1 MNICFKIG
9 VGIII
14 KIVNILT
21 LLLQIADFQQKL
33 YILSNFIY
41 TWETTFD
48 VNMSTISSFTK
59 DIVNKDLLL
68 KEALLLGIASHSKLA
83 EYIKPQI
90 EKKTGQQVNIH
101 TIIMA
106 LHRYEKRL
114 KNNEHIQHLSY
125 FDEINVK
132 TDLTYLLINSLSQ
145 SAETIIDF
153 LHKLE
158 SKEQDKYH
166 FFNNDSGIGI
176 IASNLFMKKLIQQLE
191 EKDIEEI
198 YVNLVMITLR
208 YSKTS
213 RNTAEILH
221 NIFFQLAKENIDIV
235 TWIDKPDEIVIFI
248 SEKGVTRAYDSLHKF
263 KKTITITPSKNKK
276 DKIRIISSDEEE

>member
-1 MNICFKIG
+1 
-9 VGIII
+9 
-14 KIVNILT
+14 
-21 LLLQIADFQQKL
+21 
-33 YILSNFIY
+33 
-41 TWETTFD
+41 
-48 VNMSTISSFTK
+48 MSTISSFTK

-68 KEALLLGIASHSKLA
+68 KEALLLGITSHAKLA
-83 EYIKPQI
+83 EYLKPQI
-90 EKKTGQQVNIH
+90 EKKAGQQVNIH

-114 KNNEHIQHLSY
+114 KNSKRIQHNSY

-132 TDLTYLLINSLSQ
+132 TDLSYLLINSLSRP
-145 SAETIIDF
+145 ADTIIDF
-153 LHKLE
+153 LHKIE

-166 FFNNDSGIGI
+166 LFNNDSGIGI

-191 EKDIEEI
+191 EKDIEDI

-213 RNTAEILH
+213 RNTSEILH
-221 NIFFQLAKENIDIV
+221 NTFFQLAKENIDIV
-235 TWIDKPDEIVIFI
+235 TWIDKPDEIVILI
-248 SEKGVTRAYDSLHKF
+248 NEKDVTQAYDSLYRF
-263 KKTITITPSKNKK
+263 KKTIIITPSKDKK